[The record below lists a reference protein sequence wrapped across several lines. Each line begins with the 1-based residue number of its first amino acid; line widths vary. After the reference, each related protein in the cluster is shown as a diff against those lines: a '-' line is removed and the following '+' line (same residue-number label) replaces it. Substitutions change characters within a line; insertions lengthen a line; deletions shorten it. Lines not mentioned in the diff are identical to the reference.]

1 MRSKCNEPCFK
12 LPYYFAEPLSANVT
26 VTSLRT
32 TTLADLENLL
42 NTMESI
48 LSHSEVLLRSASVLS
63 RSVIRCQAPAEIIRL
78 ETDDALLDTDTEYS
92 RQDLD
97 ALLEPCNV
105 VTPLGKYH
113 GGTTQAEGKDGYGWE
128 ED

>member
-1 MRSKCNEPCFK
+1 MRSKCNESCFK
-12 LPYYFAEPLSANVT
+12 LPHYFAQPLSANVT

-63 RSVIRCQAPAEIIRL
+63 HSVIRCQAPAEILRL

-97 ALLEPCNV
+97 ALLEPCNAG
-105 VTPLGKYH
+105 PRPPAY
-113 GGTTQAEGKDGYGWE
+113 
-128 ED
+128 